1 MIQVESSSVP
11 VNTTVSLPEAA
22 SATSSRAEATST
34 STTGAAS
41 TSMLTVTHE
50 KSSDKDQGKLTI
62 PTETPEYKCEEA
74 TITHAVSHKISV
86 LQYIF

>member
-11 VNTTVSLPEAA
+11 VNTTVSLLEAA
-22 SATSSRAEATST
+22 SATSSRAEAT
-34 STTGAAS
+34 S